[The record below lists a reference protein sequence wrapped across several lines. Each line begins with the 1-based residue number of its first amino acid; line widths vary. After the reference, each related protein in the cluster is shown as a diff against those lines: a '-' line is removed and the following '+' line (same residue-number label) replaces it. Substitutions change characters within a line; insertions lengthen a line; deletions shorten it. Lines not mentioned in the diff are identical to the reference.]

1 MDGALRSAP
10 QLSRRLD
17 ETGGYKDWCV
27 RLSGYRRQHVVP
39 VPQAFM
45 PRRDEDIM
53 CPKERDVVLKLM
65 TEGPLVAY
73 LKGMV
78 PIDEDWPAIDD
89 PKPAIESE
97 EVSGTSRRREEDP
110 QDKGC

>member
-1 MDGALRSAP
+1 
-10 QLSRRLD
+10 
-17 ETGGYKDWCV
+17 
-27 RLSGYRRQHVVP
+27 
-39 VPQAFM
+39 M

-65 TEGPLVAY
+65 TEGPLVSY

-89 PKPAIESE
+89 PTPAIESE